1 MFKVSKRLG
10 QGSFGEVFKVFPKHQ
25 ANSSRELSC
34 AEYAVKKSLQPFIS
48 SMDRERKFKEV
59 QRHQALPPH
68 PNCVMFIQAWE
79 EDGYLDLK
87 PSVLEKWGFE
97 LDIDESGE
105 TGTIVAT
112 STDKMGG
119 GADNVI
125 TYDVATGTFTGYGQ
139 ENEGDA
145 GQ

>member
-1 MFKVSKRLG
+1 MKNLLTKLRQGFTLIEILIVVVIIGILATVAIPTYFKYVQKGYASDAKI
-10 QGSFGEVFKVFPKHQ
+10 QIKNIYMSADMYKQENGSYPT
-25 ANSSRELSC
+25 
-34 AEYAVKKSLQPFIS
+34 
-48 SMDRERKFKEV
+48 
-59 QRHQALPPH
+59 ALDD
-68 PNCVMFIQAWE
+68 M

-87 PSVLEKWGFE
+87 PSVLEKWAFE

>member
-1 MFKVSKRLG
+1 MKNLLTKLRQGFTLIEILIVVVIIGILATVAIPTYFKYVQKGYASDAKI
-10 QGSFGEVFKVFPKHQ
+10 QIKNIYMSADMYKQENGEYP
-25 ANSSRELSC
+25 ADLSD
-34 AEYAVKKSLQPFIS
+34 
-48 SMDRERKFKEV
+48 M
-59 QRHQALPPH
+59 
-68 PNCVMFIQAWE
+68 

-112 STDKMGG
+112 STEKMGG

>member
-1 MFKVSKRLG
+1 MKNLLTKLRQGFTLIEILIVVVIIGILATVAIPTYFKYVQKGYASDAKI
-10 QGSFGEVFKVFPKHQ
+10 QIKNIYMSADMYKQEKGEYP
-25 ANSSRELSC
+25 SDLSD
-34 AEYAVKKSLQPFIS
+34 
-48 SMDRERKFKEV
+48 M
-59 QRHQALPPH
+59 
-68 PNCVMFIQAWE
+68 

-87 PSVLEKWGFE
+87 PSVLEKWAFE

-105 TGTIVAT
+105 TGTIVAA

-125 TYDVATGTFTGYGQ
+125 TYDIATGTFSGYGQ

-145 GQ
+145 GE

>member
-1 MFKVSKRLG
+1 MKNLLTKLRQGFTLIEILIVVVIIGILATVAIPTYFKYVQKGYASDAKI
-10 QGSFGEVFKVFPKHQ
+10 QIKNIYMSADMYKQENGEYP
-25 ANSSRELSC
+25 SDLSD
-34 AEYAVKKSLQPFIS
+34 
-48 SMDRERKFKEV
+48 M
-59 QRHQALPPH
+59 
-68 PNCVMFIQAWE
+68 

-125 TYDVATGTFTGYGQ
+125 TYDIATGVFTGYGQ

-145 GQ
+145 GE